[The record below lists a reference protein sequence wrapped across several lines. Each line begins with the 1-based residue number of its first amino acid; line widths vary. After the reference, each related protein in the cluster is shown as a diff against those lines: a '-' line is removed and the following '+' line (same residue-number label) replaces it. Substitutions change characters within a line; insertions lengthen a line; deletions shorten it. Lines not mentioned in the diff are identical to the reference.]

1 MYIYKTDIC
10 KFKAHDNIR
19 WYEFCLESVSKGFTK
34 DEQSE
39 IALNGTIFDFLVYT
53 DLIEKEEIP
62 NIHHYLMIS
71 NNVK

>member
-1 MYIYKTDIC
+1 MV
-10 KFKAHDNIR
+10 
-19 WYEFCLESVSKGFTK
+19 WVCLESVSKGFTK

-39 IALNGTIFDFLVYT
+39 IALNGTIFDFLV
-53 DLIEKEEIP
+53 DPGLVEKEEIP

>member
-1 MYIYKTDIC
+1 MK
-10 KFKAHDNIR
+10 
-19 WYEFCLESVSKGFTK
+19 
-34 DEQSE
+34 QSE
-39 IALNGTIFDFLVYT
+39 IALNGTIFDFLVDT